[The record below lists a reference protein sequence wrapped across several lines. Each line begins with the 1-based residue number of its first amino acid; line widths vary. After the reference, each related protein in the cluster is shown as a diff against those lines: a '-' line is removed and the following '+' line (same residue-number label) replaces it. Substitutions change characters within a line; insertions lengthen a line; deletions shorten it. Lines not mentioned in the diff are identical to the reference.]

1 MQTGPSVGLLSR
13 CPPTPGYRIWSRPLP
28 PASETS
34 LPLMCSSREASPWSP
49 PFWCVGP
56 RPAEARCWGPE
67 GQHWGQLGARQG
79 WGRELAGP
87 GRLGVPAWP
96 ESSEVKWLWR
106 RQQGPL
112 GAGGPRAC
120 WQGPRSGGEP
130 GCGRFEPGSGW
141 KPLGVGPRDRAHGHL
156 PFGRR
161 PPTWHTGAGYSSH
174 LESQKQETLAAEASG
189 HLPGHPTP
197 SSAGFSPTR
206 PRSPSTS

>member
-1 MQTGPSVGLLSR
+1 MCEGWR
-13 CPPTPGYRIWSRPLP
+13 CRQVRAWGRFSHRAPTPGYRISSRPLP
-28 PASETS
+28 PASGIS
-34 LPLMCSSREASPWSP
+34 LPPMCSSREVSPWSP

-67 GQHWGQLGARQG
+67 GRHWGPRGARQG
-79 WGRELAGP
+79 WGRELGGP
-87 GRLGVPAWP
+87 CRLGVLAWP
-96 ESSEVKWLWR
+96 GSSEVKWLWR

-141 KPLGVGPRDRAHGHL
+141 KPLGVGPRDRARAHL
-156 PFGRR
+156 PFERR

-174 LESQKQETLAAEASG
+174 LESQSQKRLEAEASG
-189 HLPGHPTP
+189 SQLARATP
-197 SSAGFSPTR
+197 YSPIF
-206 PRSPSTS
+206 PPI